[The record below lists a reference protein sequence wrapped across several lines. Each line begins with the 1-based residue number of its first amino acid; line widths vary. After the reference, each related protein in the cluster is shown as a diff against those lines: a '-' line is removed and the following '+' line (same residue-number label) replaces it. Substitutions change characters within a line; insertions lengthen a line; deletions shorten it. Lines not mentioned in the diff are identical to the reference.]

1 MKLSRKLAVLAA
13 ASLVVATIPAMAQ
26 PAARSLSVAQ
36 STRAGPELNDE
47 TNLAGGGIWAAILG
61 VALLAALVLVV
72 IEDDDVDLPSS
83 P

>member
-1 MKLSRKLAVLAA
+1 MKLSTGLAA
-13 ASLVVATIPAMAQ
+13 LAAVSVVITTIPAMAQ

-36 STRAGPELNDE
+36 SARTGSELNGEGD
-47 TNLAGGGIWAAILG
+47 LAGGGIWAVLIG

-72 IEDDDVDLPSS
+72 IEDDDADLPSS